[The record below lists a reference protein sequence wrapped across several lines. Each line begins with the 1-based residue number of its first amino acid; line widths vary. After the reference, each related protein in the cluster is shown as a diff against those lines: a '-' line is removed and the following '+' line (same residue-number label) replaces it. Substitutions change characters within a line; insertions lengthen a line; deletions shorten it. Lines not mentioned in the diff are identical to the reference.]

1 MTTEYR
7 IAVIAGDGIGQEV
20 MPEGLK
26 ALRAAEQVSGNFLLQ
41 FEELPWGTEYYLK
54 HGRMMPVDGLK
65 ILESFDGIY
74 FGAVGL
80 PSLVPDHVTL
90 WGLLLEIRKSFE
102 QSINIRPVHL
112 FPGINGPLRNKQS
125 ADIDFV
131 CIREN
136 T

>member
-90 WGLLLEIRKSFE
+90 WG
-102 QSINIRPVHL
+102 V
-112 FPGINGPLRNKQS
+112 
-125 ADIDFV
+125 AA
-131 CIREN
+131 
-136 T
+136 